1 MFHRRLPKKVYN
13 MLAALP
19 STQFGLN
26 EVTYERID
34 GFKTGLHGLVHGLSG
49 DDAGGLEF
57 NSLSHVGL
65 DGSLTVDGVTESVND
80 SAEHALS
87 DGDIHD
93 GTGSLDDI
101 TLLDL
106 SILKFKVIHNCQT
119 TNMVRFFFQ
128 KPGRGTY
135 LSLPR
140 TTIPTLSVSKLRAIP
155 LIPEENSTISPAWT
169 LVRPKTLAIPSPM
182 EITVPNSFKS
192 FYNY

>member
-1 MFHRRLPKKVYN
+1 M
-13 MLAALP
+13 
-19 STQFGLN
+19 
-26 EVTYERID
+26 
-34 GFKTGLHGLVHGLSG
+34 HGLVHGLSG
-49 DDAGGLEF
+49 DNAWCLEF
-57 NSLSHVGL
+57 DSLSHVGL

-80 SAEHALS
+80 SAEHTLT
-87 DGDIHD
+87 DGDIDD

-106 SILKFKVIHNCQT
+106 SILKMLLVIHNCQT
-119 TNMVRFFFQ
+119 INMVRFFFQ
-128 KPGRGTY
+128 KELGTY

-169 LVRPKTLAIPSPM
+169 LVRPKTLAIPSPI